1 MISPE
6 LIKIDVNAVI
16 RERLPRYYKWI
27 PHPVIKLV
35 ERIIHQRDLNY
46 LLEHNSGETGPDF
59 CRGVLTDLNVGYT
72 IEGTENLP
80 ASDDSRVT
88 YVCNHPLGA
97 LDGIAII
104 DMISRL
110 HEGKPLKFIVNDL
123 LTAIRPLSDVFLPVN
138 THGAQSHAATAGI
151 NAAFSSDAPVV
162 VFPAGLVSRRQ
173 KNEIRDLPWR
183 KMFVNKSIEFKRD
196 IVPLYFSGRNSG
208 FFYNFAKFRT
218 HLGLKFNYEMF
229 LLPSEVFRCRNAQ
242 FSIHAGRRIHWTSLR
257 GGNDAAAQAAE
268 IRDIVYSLNE
278 SAH

>member
-16 RERLPRYYKWI
+16 RERLPHYYKWI
-27 PHPVIKLV
+27 PRPAIRLV

-46 LLEHNSGETGPDF
+46 LLEHNIGKTGPDF
-59 CRGVLTDLNVGYT
+59 CRGVLTDLNVNYA
-72 IEGTENLP
+72 IDGTENLP
-80 ASDDSRVT
+80 ASDDARVT

-104 DMISRL
+104 DMVSRL
-110 HEGKPLKFIVNDL
+110 HAGKPVKFIVNDL

-138 THGAQSHAATAGI
+138 THGPQSHTATAGI
-151 NAAFSSDAPVV
+151 NTAFGSDAPVV

-173 KNEIRDLPWR
+173 NDGIRDLPWR
-183 KMFVNKSIEFKRD
+183 KMFVNKSIEFRRD

-218 HLGLKFNYEMF
+218 HLGLKFNYEMI
-229 LLPSEVFRCRNAQ
+229 LLPSEVFRCRDAQ
-242 FSIHAGRRIHWTSLR
+242 FRIRAGRRIPWTSLR
-257 GGNDAAAQAAE
+257 GGNEAAAQAAE
-268 IRDIVYSLNE
+268 IRDIVYSLAE
-278 SAH
+278 SAL